1 VSEVG
6 WGFIGASTWARRWL
20 VPAVRATPRAVPVAV
35 FSTSAE
41 RGRAFAGQCGLPRS
55 YDSLEALLADPD
67 VGAVYVSTR
76 NDLHASQTI
85 AAARAGKHVLCEKPL
100 ALLLAD
106 ARSMCR
112 ECEQAGVVFAVDHH
126 LRGAATIVRM
136 RELIVEG
143 AIGEV
148 VAARVFHAGSL
159 AGELRTWRLDR
170 PDAGGGVVL
179 DLTVHDADTIRFLL
193 GDEVDQVVALTSSG
207 TLGAGLVE
215 DSAMGVMRMRGG
227 PLVSFHDSFVTPDAP
242 AGVEVHGSD
251 GSLIASDVLGPEPEG
266 EVWLLRGGR
275 REPVAVQRGWGL
287 YERAVQRFMSAVA
300 GTGSVLASGEDGVR
314 SLAVALAALES
325 AAGGGGAVA
334 PGA

>member
-6 WGFIGASTWARRWL
+6 WGFIGASTWAKRWL
-20 VPAVRATPRAVPVAV
+20 IPAVRATPDAVPVAV

-41 RGRAFAGQCGLPRS
+41 RGRAFADECGLPRS
-55 YDSLEALLADPD
+55 HDSLQALLADPD

-100 ALLLAD
+100 ALSLAD

-112 ECEQAGVVFAVDHH
+112 ECERAGVVFGVDHH

-136 RELIVEG
+136 RELIAEG

-159 AGELRTWRLDR
+159 PAELRTWRLDR

-193 GDEVDQVVALTSSG
+193 GDEVEEVTAMTSSG
-207 TLGAGLVE
+207 ELGAGVVE
-215 DSAMGVMRMRGG
+215 DSAMGAMRMRSG
-227 PLVSFHDSFVTPDAP
+227 PLASFHDSFVVPYAP
-242 AGVEVHGSD
+242 TGVEVHGSD
-251 GSLIASDVLGPEPEG
+251 GSLIGRGVLGPAPEG
-266 EVWLLRGGR
+266 EVWLLRGGG
-275 REPVAVQRGWGL
+275 REPVAIERRWGL
-287 YERAVQRFMSAVA
+287 YERVVQRFMSAVA
-300 GTGSVLASGEDGVR
+300 GTGTVLASGEDGVR
-314 SLAVALAALES
+314 SLAVALAVIES
-325 AAGGGGAVA
+325 AASGGAVR